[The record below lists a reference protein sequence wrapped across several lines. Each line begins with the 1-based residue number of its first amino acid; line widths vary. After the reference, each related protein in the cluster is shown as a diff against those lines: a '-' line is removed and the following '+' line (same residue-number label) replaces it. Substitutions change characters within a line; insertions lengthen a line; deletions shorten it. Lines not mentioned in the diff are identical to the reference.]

1 MDYETVIGLEIHVEL
16 STESKM
22 FCGCSVTFG
31 EPPNT
36 HTCPICLGHP
46 GVLPVINKTAVE
58 YAIKI
63 ALALDCQI
71 ALVNQFHRKNY
82 FYPDMPKDYQI
93 SQYDLPLGVK
103 GYLDA
108 ESDGKVHRIGITR
121 VHMEEDT
128 GKLVHVSE
136 TGRIRGAEYSLVDFN
151 RAGTPLIE
159 IVTEPDITSPEEAKT
174 FLQKL
179 RSIILALGVSD
190 CNMEEGSLRCDANIS
205 IRPKGVKE
213 KGVKTE
219 VKNMNSFRALQK
231 ALTYEVERQ
240 KRILEEGGEVVQ
252 ETRHWDDATSVTTV
266 LRTKEEE
273 SDYRYFPDPDLVPL
287 QLDQAYIEELKASLP
302 ELPDARRERFIRDYE
317 LPVHEATLLS
327 STKEMGDFFE
337 ECLED
342 YRDAKKISNWIL
354 GELSAHLNQAG
365 LEIDQSA
372 TTPKHLVDL
381 LTLIDKGVISGKM
394 AKDVFKESFETGK
407 LPRVIVE
414 EKSLVQ
420 ITDEAALAKI
430 VDQVVEENPKAVEDF
445 KKGQER
451 AVGFLVGQVMR
462 LTQGKANPEVV
473 NKLLKQKLTGE

>member
-1 MDYETVIGLEIHVEL
+1 MTYETVIGLEIHVEL

-22 FCGCSVTFG
+22 FCGCPVTFG

-46 GVLPVINKTAVE
+46 GVLPVINKMAVE
-58 YAIKI
+58 YATKI
-63 ALALDCQI
+63 ALALRCQI
-71 ALVNQFHRKNY
+71 APFNQFHRKNY

-103 GYLDA
+103 GYLDL
-108 ESDGKVHRIGITR
+108 ESDGKMQHIDITR

-179 RSIILALGVSD
+179 RSIVLALGVSD

-205 IRPKGVKE
+205 IRPKGAKE

-240 KRILEEGGEVVQ
+240 TKVLKEGAEVVQ
-252 ETRHWDDATSVTTV
+252 ETRHWDDTASVTTV

-302 ELPDARRERFIRDYE
+302 ELPDARRERFIRDYG

-337 ECLED
+337 ECLKT
-342 YRDAKKISNWIL
+342 YQDAKKVSNWIL

-420 ITDEAALAKI
+420 ITDESALAKI
-430 VDQVVEENPKAVEDF
+430 VDQVVKENPKAVEDF

-451 AVGFLVGQVMR
+451 AIGFLVGQIMR

-473 NKLLKQKLTGE
+473 NKLLRQKLTA

>member
-1 MDYETVIGLEIHVEL
+1 MTYETVIGLEIHVEL
-16 STESKM
+16 STKSKM
-22 FCGCSVTFG
+22 FCGCPVTFG

-46 GVLPVINKTAVE
+46 GVLPVINKAAVE

-63 ALALDCQI
+63 ALALNCKI
-71 ALVNQFHRKNY
+71 ALFNQFHRKNY

-103 GYLDA
+103 GHLDL
-108 ESDGKVHRIGITR
+108 ESDSKMRRIGITR

-159 IVTEPDITSPEEAKT
+159 IVSEPDIASPEEAKT

-190 CNMEEGSLRCDANIS
+190 CNMEEGSLRCDANVS
-205 IRPKGVKE
+205 IRPKGARV

-240 KRILEEGGEVVQ
+240 TKLLKEGGEVIQ
-252 ETRHWDDATSVTTV
+252 ETRHWDDATAVTTV

-273 SDYRYFPDPDLVPL
+273 SDYRYFPDPDLVSL
-287 QLDQAYIEELKASLP
+287 QLDQTYIEELKVSLP

-317 LPVHEATLLS
+317 LPVHDATLLS

-337 ECLED
+337 ECLKD
-342 YRDAKKISNWIL
+342 YQDARKVSNWIL
-354 GELSAHLNQAG
+354 GELSAHLNRAG

-372 TTPKHLVDL
+372 ITAKHLVDL
-381 LTLIDKGVISGKM
+381 LTLMDKGVISGKM
-394 AKDVFKESFETGK
+394 AKDVFEESFETGK

-420 ITDEAALAKI
+420 ITDETALTKI
-430 VDQVVEENPKAVEDF
+430 VDQVVAENPKAVEDF

-451 AVGFLVGQVMR
+451 AIGFLVGQVMK
-462 LTQGKANPEVV
+462 LTQGKASPELV
-473 NKLLKQKLTGE
+473 NKLLRQRL